1 MNQDIR
7 PVAADTPPLHEVA
20 IGDVMGVLRAGWWQ
34 IAAVVAAMLLL
45 SILYLQ
51 AAERRYLSSLVVT
64 PVSGSAGLPSGIG
77 GLASLAGINVP
88 GSDADSQ
95 FELFVEGLT
104 TRESAE
110 RLVRAH
116 PDLLPRMFPG
126 EWNAQRRQWQQPAG
140 TVAGISRGIKSVLGM
155 DSGYRPPDAA
165 RVQRWLSNELG
176 VSKARDQ
183 RLTVI
188 SVETPDPDFGQ
199 KLLAALHETG
209 DSLLRTRAVERADD
223 YVAYLT
229 GKLTEVTVADYRQ
242 TLVEALAEQEKTR
255 MMASSNLPFA
265 ADPFGPPSTP
275 DKPSSPNAILVLA
288 VSIVFGLVIGVLLV
302 LVRGRSRLFARQTS
316 PG

>member
-1 MNQDIR
+1 MNQDIF
-7 PVAADTPPLHEVA
+7 PVPADTPPLHEVA

-34 IAAVVAAMLLL
+34 IAAVVVAMLLL

-88 GSDADSQ
+88 GSDAGSQ
-95 FELFVEGLT
+95 FELFIEGLT

-116 PDLLPRMFPG
+116 PDLLPRMFPS
-126 EWNAQRRQWQQPAG
+126 EWNAKHRQWQQTAG
-140 TVAGISRGIKSVLGM
+140 IVAGISRGIKSMVGM
-155 DSGYRPPDAA
+155 DTSYRPPDAA
-165 RVQRWLSNELG
+165 RVQRWLANELS
-176 VSKARDQ
+176 VAKARNQ
-183 RLTVI
+183 QLTVI
-188 SVETPDPDFGQ
+188 SVETSDPVFGQ
-199 KLLAALHETG
+199 NLLAALHKSG

-229 GKLTEVTVADYRQ
+229 SKLTEVTVADYRQ
-242 TLVEALAEQEKTR
+242 TLVKALAEQEKTR

-275 DKPSSPNAILVLA
+275 DKPSNPNAILVLA
-288 VSIVFGLVIGVLLV
+288 LSIVLGLVIGIVLV
-302 LVRGRSRLFARQTS
+302 LVRGRSRLFARQIS
-316 PG
+316 FG